1 MAVFWTIVC
10 VVTISW
16 LMRSKHNYRKIDD
29 DKNLFNTHSRVLF
42 GFRVLAVELQKNILV
57 PISFYQFYLHFRK
70 CAVYQKQ
77 SLNI

>member
-1 MAVFWTIVC
+1 MAVFWTIIC

-70 CAVYQKQ
+70 YVLSIKNN
-77 SLNI
+77 L